1 MTRSGPARLPSVL
14 QLDGRRYSVES
25 LPDEIKTLIIDLQK
39 ADAVVQNRSRTV
51 QVLKTAHSDLKTKLQ
66 QALQQQP
73 LAPDLGLQAPV
84 APMPAD
90 VPVDQAS
97 ASHRPVGAIRDRGR
111 PSCATGTFH
120 TFDTAKIRVPES
132 GPVGAKKGQT
142 PHKSDQNF

>member
-51 QVLKTAHSDLKTKLQ
+51 QVLKTAQKDLRTKLQ

-73 LAPDLGLQAPV
+73 LVPDLGLQAPV

-97 ASHRPVGAIRDRGR
+97 ASNEKGGDSPRP
-111 PSCATGTFH
+111 GTVRR
-120 TFDTAKIRVPES
+120 AKNKV
-132 GPVGAKKGQT
+132 KGLLRRFMGG
-142 PHKSDQNF
+142 DQS

>member
-51 QVLKTAHSDLKTKLQ
+51 QVLKTAQKDLRTKLQ
-66 QALQQQP
+66 QA

-97 ASHRPVGAIRDRGR
+97 ASNEKGGDSPRP
-111 PSCATGTFH
+111 GTVRR
-120 TFDTAKIRVPES
+120 AKNKV
-132 GPVGAKKGQT
+132 KGLLRRFMGG
-142 PHKSDQNF
+142 DQS